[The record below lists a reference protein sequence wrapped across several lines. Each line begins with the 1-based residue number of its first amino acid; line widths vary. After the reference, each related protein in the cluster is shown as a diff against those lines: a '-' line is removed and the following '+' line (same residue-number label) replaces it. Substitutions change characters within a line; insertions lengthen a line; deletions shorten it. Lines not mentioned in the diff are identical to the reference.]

1 MGDFDRNPKADNS
14 VVVPVISEEAIPGVR
29 RVPTGGVRV
38 KKRVG
43 EDEEVIDQPLRSEQV
58 EVRRVLRDQVVSG
71 PLPVRHEGDTVIV
84 PVVKEI
90 LRIEKQFIL
99 VEEIHVIKRLV
110 EQRHVETVKL
120 RHEQAEVERID
131 ASGNPVG
138 PAEASSVQLEDSP
151 TGPVPLTPG
160 PPTAAPPEIS
170 IRKPGLLG
178 GERRKPTPRKN
189 HFLPND

>member
-1 MGDFDRNPKADNS
+1 MGDFDRNSRADDS

-29 RVPTGGVRV
+29 KVPTGGVRV

-84 PVVKEI
+84 PVVKEV

-99 VEEIHVIKRLV
+99 VEEIHVVKRVV

-131 ASGNPVG
+131 AAGNPVG

-151 TGPVPLTPG
+151 AEPAPLATLRPPG
-160 PPTAAPPEIS
+160 APPEIS
-170 IRKPGLLG
+170 LRKPGLLS
-178 GERRKPTPRKN
+178 GERPKPTPRKN